1 MGGKMDKKIIP
12 KILLVV
18 ESGSGKNTIQDYLSS
33 LYGYVPLLS
42 YTTRPKRFP
51 EENTHTFIT
60 EDEYHRYKKENNIVA
75 YTYYNGNHYFATEQQ
90 LKDSDVYI
98 IDVEGIKYLKE
109 HSNIPFIVFYIKVP
123 KSERIK
129 RMRQRGDSEEQI
141 EARIKFD
148 EKSFKKS
155 KDLCDYVIENNN
167 SIYSAAK
174 INQILNN

>member
-1 MGGKMDKKIIP
+1 MECKMNKKIIP
-12 KILLVV
+12 KILLVG

-42 YTTRPKRFP
+42 YTTRPRRFP

-60 EDEYHRYKKENNIVA
+60 EDEYYHYKIEDNIIA

-109 HSNIPFIVFYIKVP
+109 HSNIPFVVFYINVP

-148 EKSFKKS
+148 EKSFNKS
-155 KDLCDYVIENNN
+155 KDLCDYVIENSN